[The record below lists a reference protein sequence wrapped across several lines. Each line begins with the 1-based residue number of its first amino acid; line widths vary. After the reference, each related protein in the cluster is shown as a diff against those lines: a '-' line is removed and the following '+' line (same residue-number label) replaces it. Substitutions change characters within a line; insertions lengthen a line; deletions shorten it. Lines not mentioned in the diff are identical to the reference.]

1 NRLPILPYLI
11 SSVLKIALLL
21 TLGLLLAAVYFSGA
35 PFLAIILFLSIA
47 FCLSLLETLIRADAV
62 ELLGTDLIRVI
73 GLLGILM
80 SFEVMIVAAVG
91 VMLVAGFLNV
101 AGLMDAGVM
110 LGLTAISVAFISML
124 HSYLLLVR
132 FSAVGIM
139 RQNVVAV

>member
-1 NRLPILPYLI
+1 LRPIVPYLI
-11 SSVLKIALLL
+11 SSVLKTTLLV
-21 TLGLLLAAVYFSGA
+21 TSGLILAAVYLNGA
-35 PFLAIILFLSIA
+35 PFLAIILFLALA
-47 FCLSLLETLIRADAV
+47 FCLSLVETLIRADAV

-80 SFEVMIVAAVG
+80 SFEMMIAAAVG
-91 VMLVAGFLNV
+91 VMLAAGFLNV

-110 LGLTAISVAFISML
+110 LGLTGISVICLSML